1 MNVSWD
7 RGVSTTTPFSTG
19 GNRASQSEA
28 DQPCY
33 RQGVE
38 HEKNRILEAFF
49 YTSGEC
55 IINFNYKEGWMDHIK
70 LMIYGFIGI
79 GALVAIIAL
88 LTQMLGI
95 ARG

>member
-1 MNVSWD
+1 MKPWSQHHQAVLYGW
-7 RGVSTTTPFSTG
+7 
-19 GNRASQSEA
+19 NRASQSGA

-38 HEKNRILEAFF
+38 HEKNRILEALS

-55 IINFNYKEGWMDHIK
+55 IIINFNYKEGWMDHIK

>member
-1 MNVSWD
+1 MEPW
-7 RGVSTTTPFSTG
+7 
-19 GNRASQSEA
+19 SQHHQA
-28 DQPCY
+28 VLYGCG
-33 RQGVE
+33 QGVTSE
-38 HEKNRILEAFF
+38 VGHEKNRILDAFL
-49 YTSGEC
+49 TGVGNAI

-70 LMIYGFIGI
+70 LMIYGFIGM

>member
-1 MNVSWD
+1 MSFT
-7 RGVSTTTPFSTG
+7 R
-19 GNRASQSEA
+19 
-28 DQPCY
+28 
-33 RQGVE
+33 
-38 HEKNRILEAFF
+38 
-49 YTSGEC
+49 GEC
-55 IINFNYKEGWMDHIK
+55 IINFNDKEGWMDHIK

>member
-1 MNVSWD
+1 MKVSWN
-7 RGVSTTTPFSTG
+7 RGVSTTKPFSTG
-19 GNRASQSEA
+19 RNRASQSEV
-28 DQPCY
+28 
-33 RQGVE
+33 G
-38 HEKNRILEAFF
+38 HEKNRILDAFL
-49 YTSGEC
+49 TGVGNAI

-70 LMIYGFIGI
+70 LMIYGFIGM

>member
-1 MNVSWD
+1 MKVSWN
-7 RGVSTTTPFSTG
+7 RGVGTTKPFSTG
-19 GNRASQSEA
+19 GNRASQSEV
-28 DQPCY
+28 
-33 RQGVE
+33 G
-38 HEKNRILEAFF
+38 HEKNRILDAFL
-49 YTSGEC
+49 TGVGNAI

-70 LMIYGFIGI
+70 LMIYGFIGM

>member
-1 MNVSWD
+1 MGPW
-7 RGVSTTTPFSTG
+7 
-19 GNRASQSEA
+19 SQHHQA
-28 DQPCY
+28 VLYGCG
-33 RQGVE
+33 QGVTSE
-38 HEKNRILEAFF
+38 VGHEKNRILEALF

-55 IINFNYKEGWMDHIK
+55 ININFNYKEGWMDHIK

>member
-1 MNVSWD
+1 MKVSWN
-7 RGVSTTTPFSTG
+7 RGVSTTKPFSTG
-19 GNRASQSEA
+19 GNRASQSEV
-28 DQPCY
+28 
-33 RQGVE
+33 G
-38 HEKNRILEAFF
+38 HEKNRILDAFL
-49 YTSGEC
+49 TGVGNAI

-70 LMIYGFIGI
+70 LMIYGFIGM

>member
-1 MNVSWD
+1 M
-7 RGVSTTTPFSTG
+7 
-19 GNRASQSEA
+19 GNA
-28 DQPCY
+28 
-33 RQGVE
+33 
-38 HEKNRILEAFF
+38 I
-49 YTSGEC
+49 

-70 LMIYGFIGI
+70 LMIYGFIGM

>member
-1 MNVSWD
+1 MDVSWD
-7 RGVSTTTPFSTG
+7 RGVSTTKPFSTG
-19 GNRASQSEA
+19 GDRVSQSEV
-28 DQPCY
+28 
-33 RQGVE
+33 G
-38 HEKNRILEAFF
+38 HEKNRILEALF

-55 IINFNYKEGWMDHIK
+55 ININFNYKEGWMDHIK
-70 LMIYGFIGI
+70 LMIYGFIGM

>member
-1 MNVSWD
+1 MKVSWN
-7 RGVSTTTPFSTG
+7 RGVSTTKQFSTG
-19 GNRASQSEA
+19 GNRASQSEV
-28 DQPCY
+28 
-33 RQGVE
+33 G
-38 HEKNRILEAFF
+38 HEKNRILDAFL
-49 YTSGEC
+49 TGVGNA

-70 LMIYGFIGI
+70 LMIYGFIGM

>member
-1 MNVSWD
+1 
-7 RGVSTTTPFSTG
+7 
-19 GNRASQSEA
+19 
-28 DQPCY
+28 
-33 RQGVE
+33 
-38 HEKNRILEAFF
+38 
-49 YTSGEC
+49 
-55 IINFNYKEGWMDHIK
+55 MDHIK